1 MSSAIQ
7 SHASLADIIPLELPQ
22 IPLWYAVRT
31 RVRCEKK
38 VDTAVRH
45 AGITTFLPLVEE
57 VHRWSDRRQKIEVPL
72 FSSYVFVRIV
82 PSATRRL
89 VVLQAPG
96 AIGFVGNSRGATPIP
111 ECEIE
116 QVRSVIERRVP
127 FGASPF
133 LNVGRRVRV
142 RGGALDG
149 IEGVLSSPRNRS
161 ALIISVEL
169 IQRSISVSVEGYD
182 IELV

>member
-7 SHASLADIIPLELPQ
+7 SQTSLSGIFPLELPPL
-22 IPLWYAVRT
+22 PLWYAVHA
-31 RVRCEKK
+31 RVRCERKI
-38 VDTAVRH
+38 AAAMRH

-57 VHRWSDRRQKIEVPL
+57 LRRWSDRRQKIEVPL

-82 PSATRRL
+82 QSAVSRL
-89 VVLQAPG
+89 TVLQTPG
-96 AIGFVGNSRGATPIP
+96 VIGFVGNSRGPAAIP

-116 QVRSVIERRVP
+116 QVRSVIERRIL
-127 FGASPF
+127 FGPSPVVK
-133 LNVGRRVRV
+133 VGQRVRV

-149 IEGVLSSPRNRS
+149 MEGVLSSQKNRTT
-161 ALIISVEL
+161 LILSVEL

-182 IELV
+182 FEPA

>member
-7 SHASLADIIPLELPQ
+7 SHASLAGTLPLELPQ
-22 IPLWYAVRT
+22 FPLWYAVRA

-38 VDTAVRH
+38 IDTALRH
-45 AGITTFLPLVEE
+45 SGITTFLPLVEE
-57 VHRWSDRRQKIEVPL
+57 VHRWSDRRKTIEVPL

-82 PSATRRL
+82 PSAASRL
-89 VVLQAPG
+89 TVLQTPG
-96 AIGFVGNSRGATPIP
+96 VVGFVGNSRGAAPIP
-111 ECEIE
+111 EHEIE

-127 FGASPF
+127 FGPSPY
-133 LNVGRRVRV
+133 LKVGQRVRV

-149 IEGVLSSPRNRS
+149 MEGVLSSYKSRTT
-161 ALIISVEL
+161 LIISVEL

-182 IELV
+182 IEPA